1 MAKVMRK
8 VSRKE
13 VKKEKE
19 IYVGEIEIDVAETD
33 AADVEI
39 DVVKKLM

>member
-19 IYVGEIEIDVAETD
+19 IYVAEIEIDVAEID
-33 AADVEI
+33 AADVET

>member
-19 IYVGEIEIDVAETD
+19 IYVGEIEIDVAEID

>member
-19 IYVGEIEIDVAETD
+19 IYVAEIEIDVAEID

>member
-19 IYVGEIEIDVAETD
+19 IYVGEIEIDVTEID

>member
-1 MAKVMRK
+1 MWK

-19 IYVGEIEIDVAETD
+19 IYVGEIEIDVAEID

>member
-1 MAKVMRK
+1 MRK

-19 IYVGEIEIDVAETD
+19 IYVGEIEIDVAEID